1 MCIPGTGLVSSS
13 NPSTAGSVILPAFGD
28 CFGEPGVYFAA
39 HEIGHACGLPHD
51 FRGPAYLMSYEA
63 GNKKLSRCAA
73 EWLTA
78 HRAFNPARATGNT
91 YPTFEML
98 PPEFVSAPYTIRL
111 RFEVTDPDGLHQV
124 QLRADISAGFSLIG
138 CQGLN
143 GKTHATVEID
153 TTHLT
158 QTSTFVYLQTM
169 DVHGNFG
176 WAQRFPIDL
185 TALRPATVNIPD
197 PNLRAAIEKALGKT
211 SGAAITTADMATLT
225 RLDAPNANISNL
237 TGLEHATNLTE
248 LSLDGN
254 SISDLSPLV
263 SNTGLGSGDKV
274 NVRSNSLNTVS
285 INTHIPTLQGRGVE
299 VNFDASAPPLKGDV
313 NGDGVV
319 NIQDL
324 VLAARRLGQ
333 RGQNDADM
341 NGDGVV
347 NIQDLVLVAGA
358 FGNTAGTGL
367 APAVHPQVL
376 TMLTAADVKGWLNE
390 AEQLGLTTPDHRRGI
405 AVLQQLLSVLTPK
418 ETALLP
424 NYPNPFNPET
434 WIPYHLAEAAD
445 VQVTIY
451 DIQGTEVRLLELGYQ
466 PAGYYTDRSKAVY
479 WEGRNQFGESVA
491 SGVYFYTLTVRSET
505 RSDNFTATR
514 QMLILK

>member
-1 MCIPGTGLVSSS
+1 
-13 NPSTAGSVILPAFGD
+13 
-28 CFGEPGVYFAA
+28 
-39 HEIGHACGLPHD
+39 
-51 FRGPAYLMSYEA
+51 
-63 GNKKLSRCAA
+63 
-73 EWLTA
+73 
-78 HRAFNPARATGNT
+78 
-91 YPTFEML
+91 
-98 PPEFVSAPYTIRL
+98 
-111 RFEVTDPDGLHQV
+111 
-124 QLRADISAGFSLIG
+124 
-138 CQGLN
+138 
-143 GKTHATVEID
+143 
-153 TTHLT
+153 
-158 QTSTFVYLQTM
+158 
-169 DVHGNFG
+169 
-176 WAQRFPIDL
+176 
-185 TALRPATVNIPD
+185 
-197 PNLRAAIEKALGKT
+197 
-211 SGAAITTADMATLT
+211 MATLT
-225 RLDAPNANISNL
+225 QLEAPNANISNL
-237 TGLEHATNLTE
+237 TGLEHATSLTRLDLGADGQAFGAINSNSVSDLSPLMELTNLTWLRLRNNSISNIAPLAGLTNLTWLNLGGNTISSISS
-248 LSLDGN
+248 LSGLTNLITLYLWGNDITSISALSGLTNLTALLLDDNRISDLSPLSGLTNLTDLWLEGN
-254 SISDLSPLV
+254 SISDISALSGLTNLTHLWLEGNSISDISALSGLTNLTHLVLDDNRISDLSPLSSGLTNLTHLVLDDNRISDLSPLV
-263 SNTGLGSGDKV
+263 SNRGLGSGDAV
-274 NVRSNSLNTVS
+274 YVRENPLNAVS
-285 INTHIPTLQGRGVE
+285 INTHLPTLQGRGV
-299 VNFDASAPPLKGDV
+299 VVLFDASAPSLKGDV

-358 FGNTAGTGL
+358 FGNTA
-367 APAVHPQVL
+367 APSALDPQAL
-376 TMLTAADVKGWLNE
+376 TLLTAADVQGWL
-390 AEQLGLTTPDHRRGI
+390 AEVEQTALTDAAYLRGI

-451 DIQGTEVRLLELGYQ
+451 DIQGTVVRLLELGYQ

-479 WEGRNQFGESVA
+479 WDGRNQFGESVA